1 MLMQRHS
8 EGMPVH
14 FWTNA
19 SVLQEMLVDG
29 KSENFMKKRALPRG
43 GSEMKEGH

>member
-14 FWTNA
+14 FWTSA

-29 KSENFMKKRALPRG
+29 KSENFMKKRGLLRG
-43 GSEMKEGH
+43 GPEMKERH